1 MLQSEVNST
10 EVGGVLETLCKIIS
24 CSPNLVNH
32 QVLVE
37 SMDCQLAH
45 IGLYASQDRTED
57 CDFWRCAD
65 RVYGRHN
72 GSLGCRL
79 PTSVHCMASLHSKF
93 SLSSKA
99 PKKSKGSNLIAK
111 LMGLEEIPSQ
121 AAQKIS
127 SQRIAMFDID
137 MPKARKP
144 LSSAA
149 HKVDIEERKLNK
161 IVETMQSKGL
171 LKSNRAEEFW
181 IQSHHSIISNS
192 KRSIDGDAPPIVIM
206 KPLPFSS
213 DMFRRFKIKGEDT
226 AVNRLSKVGD
236 KSSKEV
242 QSKPE
247 ETAAKTHYRPSSNKL
262 KASVTVN
269 QQQKKEPIEKKV
281 DRVYLGF
288 RELKDAMV

>member
-1 MLQSEVNST
+1 
-10 EVGGVLETLCKIIS
+10 
-24 CSPNLVNH
+24 
-32 QVLVE
+32 
-37 SMDCQLAH
+37 
-45 IGLYASQDRTED
+45 
-57 CDFWRCAD
+57 
-65 RVYGRHN
+65 
-72 GSLGCRL
+72 
-79 PTSVHCMASLHSKF
+79 
-93 SLSSKA
+93 
-99 PKKSKGSNLIAK
+99 
-111 LMGLEEIPSQ
+111 MGLEEIPSQ

-127 SQRIAMFDID
+127 SQRRAMFDID

-236 KSSKEV
+236 KSSKQV

-281 DRVYLGF
+281 DRVHLGF